1 MKVLVICS
9 HNSGRIAPFI
19 KQQVESVLRNGI
31 NAKYFFV
38 ERKGCFGYLISLPK
52 LYKKVKEFKPDL
64 IHAHYGLSG
73 LFANLQRKV
82 PVVTTFHGSDINNP
96 KVRQLSKITMVLS
109 AHSVFVS
116 SKLANLASSKNNYT
130 ILSCGIDLN
139 TFFPMDKTEARKR
152 TGLEFRDKIIL
163 FAGSFGNKVKN
174 YPLAQRTVK
183 HLDQNIKLMELKG
196 YTQSEVNLLLN
207 ACDAALLTSFS
218 EGSPNFIKEALACN
232 CPIVATDVGDIK
244 EITGGIPGTYICN
257 FSAREIAEKL
267 AGVLSSDAR
276 TNGREKIFHLDMDL
290 TARKLIEIYE
300 KYRLKNN

>member
-38 ERKGCFGYLISLPK
+38 ERKGCFGYLRNLPK
-52 LYKKVKEFKPDL
+52 LHKKIKEVKPDL

-82 PVVTTFHGSDINNP
+82 PVITTFHGSDINNP
-96 KVRQLSKITMVLS
+96 KVRQLSKIAMVLS

-116 SKLANLASSKNNYT
+116 SNLANLASVNNNYT

-152 TGLEFRDKIIL
+152 TGLEVRDKIVL

-174 YPLAQRTVK
+174 YPLAEKAVK

-218 EGSPNFIKEALACN
+218 EGSPNFIKEAMACN

-244 EITGGIPGTYICN
+244 EITGEIPGTCFCN

-267 AGVLSSDAR
+267 TGVLSSDAR
-276 TNGREKIFHLDMDL
+276 TNGREKILHLDMDL

-300 KYRLKNN
+300 KYQLKNN

>member
-1 MKVLVICS
+1 MKVLIVCS
-9 HNSGRIAPFI
+9 YNAGRISPYIQQQVKSLQKYGIIPEYFLIEKKGFGGYLQYFPGLIRKI
-19 KQQVESVLRNGI
+19 KQL
-31 NAKYFFV
+31 
-38 ERKGCFGYLISLPK
+38 
-52 LYKKVKEFKPDL
+52 KPDL

-73 LFANLQRKV
+73 LLANLQRKV
-82 PVVTTFHGSDINNP
+82 PVITTFHGSDINNP
-96 KVRQLSKITMVLS
+96 KVRQLSKIAMVLS
-109 AHSVFVS
+109 TQSVFVS
-116 SKLANLASSKNNYT
+116 SNLAKLTSAKNKYT

-139 TFFPMDKTEARKR
+139 TFLPMDKTEARRR
-152 TGLEFRDKIIL
+152 TGLKVRDIIVL
-163 FAGSFGNKVKN
+163 FASSFSNKVKN
-174 YPLAQRTVK
+174 YPLAEK
-183 HLDQNIKLMELKG
+183 AINLLDQNIKLIELKG
-196 YTQSEVNLLLN
+196 YTQLEVNLLMN

-218 EGSPNFIKEALACN
+218 EGSPNFIKEAMACN

-267 AGVLSSDAR
+267 AVILSSDAR